1 MFRRGGLRELCSLSI
16 ITLSRPSPY
25 CLSCVDSTPSPLPW
39 CQLYQVVAMANNL
52 SQSST
57 SPNRE
62 LIYPIIQIT
71 HRVSLFP
78 CRLVIVYQD
87 RPYFLVVYRGLG
99 GADNA
104 CFISRRFAVA
114 GHTRMLCRIWAG
126 DWQCADAGS
135 LSQPQATSAR
145 FVYGELT
152 GQSPPWRFII
162 RDSIEY
168 RW

>member
-1 MFRRGGLRELCSLSI
+1 MLTLHQHPQSAPPILPILCRQYTESVAVVA
-16 ITLSRPSPY
+16 LSR
-25 CLSCVDSTPSPLPW
+25 
-39 CQLYQVVAMANNL
+39 QLYQVVAMANNL

-99 GADNA
+99 GAGNA
-104 CFISRRFAVA
+104 CFISHRFAVA

-126 DWQCADAGS
+126 DWLCADAGS
-135 LSQPQATSAR
+135 LSHPQATSAR

-168 RW
+168 RR

>member
-1 MFRRGGLRELCSLSI
+1 MLTLHHHPQSAKPILPILCRQYTESVAVVP
-16 ITLSRPSPY
+16 LSRK
-25 CLSCVDSTPSPLPW
+25 
-39 CQLYQVVAMANNL
+39 LYQVVAMANNL

-104 CFISRRFAVA
+104 GFISHRFAVA

-126 DWQCADAGS
+126 DWLCADAGS
-135 LSQPQATSAR
+135 LSHPQATSAR

-162 RDSIEY
+162 RYSIEY
-168 RW
+168 RR